1 MSHMIAVGRLAKLQ
15 SVERFGRAFHPNVSL
30 EHFAFCVCLGKQTH
44 LGAGR
49 SISFGASL
57 ESKVCYIIICSETIR
72 WTRWAFNLQRKS
84 GSRQTA
90 FHWKVSNGSLW
101 KVSQAYENSS
111 QETQMKTSMLSFN
124 FLRNSH
130 ASSSTSIYARMPIV
144 NSMNSIH
151 KAVSV
156 VQRFPLAIRQ
166 NWIPRLYFG
175 FLLPGLE
182 TIERWSGKINKNRHT
197 EGTQKWSRHRKL
209 KKFLKNIFLR
219 KTRSARYLLNAI
231 WTLNLEESLKGKF

>member
-1 MSHMIAVGRLAKLQ
+1 MGLLSNQKSVISSSAAKRFVELDGHSICSGKVVLAKLL
-15 SVERFGRAFHPNVSL
+15 FI
-30 EHFAFCVCLGKQTH
+30 GK
-44 LGAGR
+44 
-49 SISFGASL
+49 FPM
-57 ESKVCYIIICSETIR
+57 EPME
-72 WTRWAFNLQRKS
+72 
-84 GSRQTA
+84 
-90 FHWKVSNGSLW
+90 
-101 KVSQAYENSS
+101 AYENSS

-182 TIERWSGKINKNRHT
+182 TIER
-197 EGTQKWSRHRKL
+197 
-209 KKFLKNIFLR
+209 
-219 KTRSARYLLNAI
+219 
-231 WTLNLEESLKGKF
+231 